1 MICMAEGGKK
11 KGLPDRTSNA
21 AERQGSLFFNLPC
34 IRCKFSNVVQS
45 KSIAKDIQYHVQCV
59 GGNGLVVFQP
69 LYLRPAD
76 TVLSIKAVLA
86 DAVLLQGLEKFVE
99 FNHNVRYFLS
109 VYA

>member
-21 AERQGSLFFNLPC
+21 AEKQSSLFFCLLC
-34 IRCKFSNVVQS
+34 IRCKFSDVIQG
-45 KSIAKDIQYHVQCV
+45 KALAQDIQYGIQSMGSDGFVI
-59 GGNGLVVFQP
+59 FKP

-86 DAVLLQGLEKFVE
+86 DSIF
-99 FNHNVRYFLS
+99 F
-109 VYA
+109 